1 MTATIITVGDEILI
15 GQIVNSNAAWLG
27 EQLGLVGVDVMRME
41 TVGDDVRVIQQA
53 IERGLETSDL
63 VVATGGLGPTHD
75 DVTREAVASSF
86 GVPLVFQP
94 GVMVEVER
102 VFIER
107 RWDLPEANRK
117 LAEVP
122 EGFEPLLNPKGT
134 APGLWGERK
143 VAGRMQ
149 CLIVLPGVPYEMKA
163 IMREHVLPRLLEI
176 SDTTILHK
184 TLLTVGQGESSL
196 AEHLGDLSDVLT
208 NGISLAY
215 LPGAGIVRLR
225 VSARGAD
232 QEVVQAGLDRAV
244 ERLRNDLGDR
254 IFGEDGDTL
263 EGVLGDML
271 VVRGL
276 TIAVAESCTGGSVA
290 SRITRVPGSS
300 GYFLG
305 GVVAYDNRVKIR
317 QLGVSEADLEEH
329 GAVGEP
335 VVRQMAEGVRI
346 ALGADIGVATTGI
359 AGPDGG
365 TPEKPVGTVWLG
377 YVDAQSTYAVRVQ
390 LSRDRVINI
399 RLSTT
404 AALNLVRRQL
414 LRTDRLG
421 ASKQN
426 RS

>member
-1 MTATIITVGDEILI
+1 MTATILTVGDEILI
-15 GQIVNSNAAWLG
+15 GQILNSNAAWLG
-27 EQLGLVGVDVMRME
+27 EQLGLAGVDVARME
-41 TVGDDVRVIQQA
+41 TVGDDVDAIQEA
-53 IERGLETSDL
+53 IERGFGTGDF
-63 VVATGGLGPTHD
+63 VVLTGGLGPTHD
-75 DVTREAVASSF
+75 DVTREAVAASF

-94 GVMVEVER
+94 DVMAEVER

-122 EGFEPLLNPKGT
+122 EGFEAMLNPKGT
-134 APGLWGERK
+134 APGLWGERE

-149 CLIVLPGVPYEMKA
+149 RIVVLPGVPYEMKA
-163 IMREHVLPRLLEI
+163 IMREHVLPRLAEM
-176 SDTTILHK
+176 SERVVLHK

-225 VSARGAD
+225 VSARGDDREAA
-232 QEVVQAGLDRAV
+232 QAGLDRAV
-244 ERLRNDLGDR
+244 KRLRSDLGDR

-263 EGVLGDML
+263 EGVLGGML
-271 VVRGL
+271 VERGL
-276 TIAVAESCTGGSVA
+276 TFAAAESCTGGSVA

-300 GYFLG
+300 RYFLG
-305 GVVAYDNRVKIR
+305 GVVAYANSVKIR
-317 QLGVSEADLEEH
+317 QLGVSEADLEEY
-329 GAVGEP
+329 GAVSEL
-335 VVRQMAEGVRI
+335 VVRQMAEGVRD
-346 ALGADIGVATTGI
+346 ALNADIGIATTGI

-377 YVDAQSTYAVRVQ
+377 YADARDTYAVRLY
-390 LSRDRVINI
+390 LSRDRAINI

-414 LRTDRLG
+414 LRG
-421 ASKQN
+421 C
-426 RS
+426 